1 MTPLEQVINT
11 LEHIST
17 TSISAAQMRRILRES
32 LLKLYRVRNE
42 ERARLLAC
50 PSQEPHV

>member
-17 TSISAAQMRRILRES
+17 TALPAAQMRRILRES
-32 LLKLYRVRNE
+32 LRTLYLVRNQ
-42 ERARLLAC
+42 ERARLLAH
-50 PSQEPHV
+50 PTEEGN